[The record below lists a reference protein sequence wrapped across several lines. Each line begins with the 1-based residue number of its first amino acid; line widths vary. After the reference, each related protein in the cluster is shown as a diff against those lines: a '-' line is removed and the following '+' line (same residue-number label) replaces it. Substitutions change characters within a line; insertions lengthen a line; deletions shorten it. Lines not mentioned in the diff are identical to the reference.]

1 MNLAGDPN
9 ERVRDREAARGE
21 RSPARRHSSRR
32 LRERLI
38 ITDDKNPRY
47 VNHDTRI
54 TARLI
59 KCSRIKNANERNAER
74 KAGRGGRSRG
84 FAGVHGC
91 RTILHPFRVE
101 AAFFAISSACSRA
114 NRAHDVTRATRDAL
128 ARAHARTRRER
139 GGREEGRR
147 EQGVERKNRH
157 DHRSHAGVR

>member
-21 RSPARRHSSRR
+21 RSPARRRSSRR

-47 VNHDTRI
+47 VNRDTRI

-59 KCSRIKNANERNAER
+59 KSSRIKTQTKETRNGSAAGDREDSRSPDNASLPRR
-74 KAGRGGRSRG
+74 GR
-84 FAGVHGC
+84 V
-91 RTILHPFRVE
+91 FRDLVRVL
-101 AAFFAISSACSRA
+101 AA

-139 GGREEGRR
+139 RGGEGRR
-147 EQGVERKNRH
+147 EQGVRRQNRH